1 MDDLRALL
9 EMRQASPLSFSSDG
23 SRLLVGSDVPGTN
36 QLHVVSARGGELEQL
51 TSFDDPVTGQLLA
64 DGRILL
70 EQDHDGNERTQLY
83 LLDAKPGATP
93 EPLVV
98 DPRFIHSSP
107 RIGRDGTLLAYA
119 TNRRNGVDFDI
130 VARDLRS
137 GEERMFE
144 LGGWCDVA
152 GISPDGRRVVA
163 ERLGERSGDSDL
175 FLLDVENGEVEHVTP
190 HEGEAEY
197 GGAAWLPDGSAFLA
211 STNAGRDTFAVGRFD
226 VASRSWEIVLE
237 SRWDLNCLIDDAGR
251 SVLVGVNEDGY
262 SRLELRDPRT
272 LELRTEVSL
281 PRHGVVEQPVFS
293 KDGSLLAFA
302 FSSPTEPFDVYVFD
316 LDAEQLTRVTTS
328 PSDVDTARL
337 VEPELHR
344 FDSFDG
350 ESVPVFL
357 FRPEGDGPFPVV
369 VMVHGGPESQWR
381 PWFHTSFAPLTQ
393 HLLARGYAVAAP
405 NVRGSSG
412 YGRRYEHLDDVR
424 LRLDSVRDLAALHGW
439 LASQPGIDGSRAVV
453 YGRSYGGYMVLA
465 ALAFQPELWAAGI
478 EMVGISSLVTFL
490 ENTSAYRRAARER
503 EYGSLAHDRDFL
515 IEASPITHVDAIRVP
530 LFIQHGANDPR
541 VPLSESQHIHQVLTE
556 KGIPCELV
564 VYEDEGH
571 MIGKLSNRI
580 DCFTRARAFLGD
592 VLGAS

>member
-1 MDDLRALL
+1 VDDLRALL
-9 EMRQASPLSFSSDG
+9 EMRQASPLSFSRDG
-23 SRLLVGSDVPGTN
+23 SHLLVGSDVPGTS
-36 QLHVVSARGGELEQL
+36 QLHLVPARGGELRQL
-51 TSFDDPVTGQLLA
+51 TNFDDPVSGQLLE

-70 EQDHDGNERTQLY
+70 EMDHDGNERTQLY
-83 LLDAKPGATP
+83 VLAAEPGAAP

-107 RIGRDGTLLAYA
+107 HVGRDGTLLAYA

-137 GEERMFE
+137 GEEQAFE

-152 GISPDGRRVVA
+152 GISPDGRWVAA
-163 ERLGERSGDSDL
+163 ERLGERAGDSDL
-175 FLLDVENGEVEHVTP
+175 FLLDVATGEIAHATP
-190 HEGEAEY
+190 HEDEAEY
-197 GGAAWLPDGSAFLA
+197 GRPAWLPDGSAFLA
-211 STNAGRDTFAVGRFD
+211 PTNKGRDTFAIGRYD
-226 VASRSWEIVLE
+226 VASRSWEVALE
-237 SRWDLNCLIDDAGR
+237 SRWDLDCAADDAGR
-251 SVLVGVNEDGY
+251 TVLVGVNEDGY
-262 SRLELRDPRT
+262 SRLELRDPHT
-272 LELRTEVSL
+272 LELREEVPL
-281 PRHGVVEQPVFS
+281 PRRGVVEHPVFS

-302 FSSPTEPFDVYVFD
+302 FSTPTEPFDVYVYD
-316 LDAEQLTRVTTS
+316 LDERTLLRVTTS
-328 PSDVDTARL
+328 PRDVDTTTL

-350 ESVPVFL
+350 ESIPVFL
-357 FRPEGDGPFPVV
+357 FRPDGKGPFPVV

-393 HLLARGYAVAAP
+393 DLLRRGYAVAAP
-405 NVRGSSG
+405 NVRGSTG
-412 YGRRYEHLDDVR
+412 YGKRFEHLDDVR
-424 LRLDSVRDLAALHGW
+424 LRLDSVRDLASLHGW
-439 LASQPGIDGSRAVV
+439 LAAQPGIDGSRAVV

-490 ENTSAYRRAARER
+490 ENTSDYRRAARER

-515 IEASPITHVDAIRVP
+515 IEASPLTHVDAIRAP

-541 VPLSESQHIHQVLTE
+541 VPLSESEHIHRVLME
-556 KGIPCELV
+556 KGIPSELV

-571 MIGKLSNRI
+571 TIAKLSNRI
-580 DCFTRARAFLGD
+580 DCFTRARAFLD
-592 VLGAS
+592 EVLGP